1 MFSPDTQPD
10 LPSLTVSALLIPM
23 AFSSWLIRHSDIE
36 ASAQPS
42 WMDHNQRVDD
52 RRPYLDAPHSDT
64 LAEPIVLPTEE
75 DGIYANEFS
84 FRAAWETTR
93 SIEHLPPAWRSVY
106 RKYNNLLST
115 DHDLSMSAGGAHRYA
130 RVHESIVRTPPSPA
144 VLTNAMTAASASG
157 RASDMRARIYRRLGI
172 VRCPQTN
179 RFARD
184 PDSSWTS
191 HGGLD
196 RRVRWAQTA

>member
-1 MFSPDTQPD
+1 MFDPNTQPD
-10 LPSLTVSALLIPM
+10 LPSLTVSALLVPM
-23 AFSSWLIRHSDIE
+23 AFSSWLIRHSDVE
-36 ASAQPS
+36 AAAQPS
-42 WMDHNQRVDD
+42 FFDHAQRVDD
-52 RRPYLDAPHSDT
+52 RRPYLDAPLSDT
-64 LAEPIVLPTEE
+64 LADAVALPSEE
-75 DGIYANEFS
+75 DGVTVNEFS

-106 RKYNNLLST
+106 RKYNRVLAEQ
-115 DHDLSMSAGGAHRYA
+115 HDLSMSSGGAHRYT
-130 RVHESIVRTPPSPA
+130 RIHESIIRTPPSPTT
-144 VLTNAMTAASASG
+144 LTHAMTAASASG

-172 VRCPQTN
+172 VRCSRTN

-196 RRVRWAQTA
+196 RRVRWAHT

>member
-1 MFSPDTQPD
+1 MFDPNTQPD
-10 LPSLTVSALLIPM
+10 LPSLTVSALLVPM
-23 AFSSWLIRHSDIE
+23 AFSSWLVRHSDVE
-36 ASAQPS
+36 AAAQPS
-42 WMDHNQRVDD
+42 FFDHAQRVDD
-52 RRPYLDAPHSDT
+52 RRPYLDAPHCDT

-75 DGIYANEFS
+75 DGVYANEFS

-93 SIEHLPPAWRSVY
+93 SIEHLPPAWRTVY

-130 RVHESIVRTPPSPA
+130 RVHESVVRTPPSPTT
-144 VLTNAMTAASASG
+144 LTHAMSAASASG

-196 RRVRWAQTA
+196 RRVRWARTS